1 MAADKCHPTHWPVRE
16 KKENSLELKDSG
28 TLTTAPASFDSL
40 ELKDRR
46 TLTIDPPSFMS
57 TFLKQFSSQ
66 LCVTVEYLIQDQSY
80 FQNTVPVSLQS
91 CPSSWVP
98 AQWKQATVCVHNR
111 NWDKIQSFSLD
122 VFNSSS
128 HCSGGVSICLA
139 YNFQR
144 SFHLCILH
152 TTELKMLKKSTCRPF
167 LNHKLKEKVWGKME
181 RKEAVTWP
189 SRCTY
194 NPNPDLKDECITLT

>member
-91 CPSSWVP
+91 CLSSWVP
-98 AQWKQATVCVHNR
+98 AQ
-111 NWDKIQSFSLD
+111 
-122 VFNSSS
+122 
-128 HCSGGVSICLA
+128 
-139 YNFQR
+139 
-144 SFHLCILH
+144 
-152 TTELKMLKKSTCRPF
+152 
-167 LNHKLKEKVWGKME
+167 
-181 RKEAVTWP
+181 
-189 SRCTY
+189 
-194 NPNPDLKDECITLT
+194 